1 MTPAKDLG
9 DRLEKLPELL
19 SEKSFLTSSGI
30 GNEIA
35 FYIFAFEPEHQPIID
50 NYLPRMKER
59 LKAGAD
65 VHVAEFN
72 LYDLILDIL
81 RTDGLLEKTFEIE
94 AKKGTQGVGK
104 ALAKKVRPEKLVQL
118 IEKRLTEPHD
128 LVFLTGVGAA
138 YPLIR
143 SHTVLNNLHP
153 VMDRVPVVM
162 FFPGSYDGSE
172 LRLFNTLK
180 DDNYYRAF
188 PLL

>member
-1 MTPAKDLG
+1 MSAEALG
-9 DRLEKLPELL
+9 NRLEQLPRVL
-19 SEKSFLTSSGI
+19 SEKSFLDSSGI

-35 FYIFAFEPEHQPIID
+35 FYIFAYGPEHQPIID
-50 NYLPRMKER
+50 SYLPRLKER
-59 LKAGAD
+59 LKTNAG
-65 VHVAEFN
+65 VNVAEFD
-72 LYDLILDIL
+72 LYHLILDVL
-81 RTDGLLEKTFEIE
+81 SNDGLLEKTFEIE
-94 AKKGTQGVGK
+94 AKKGSAGIGK

-118 IEKRLTEPHD
+118 IEEHLTEQPD
-128 LVFLTGVGAA
+128 LVFITGVGAA

-143 SHTVLNNLHP
+143 SHTVLNNLHA
-153 VMDRVPVVM
+153 VIDRIPVVM